1 MLFRAA
7 FYLLLVVL
15 IAKFAFE
22 GYLYK
27 RATERVLLATFRNQA
42 IESCAHT
49 GATGP
54 MELPYEVWNHVSYVV
69 VQIGKQE
76 VDVRFWDVRNRLW
89 EARYQKAYLRVTV
102 QKWRRHIFCIY
113 DIERGVASVHEL

>member
-15 IAKFAFE
+15 IAKFAIDAT
-22 GYLYK
+22 LYR
-27 RATERVLLATFRNQA
+27 RAADEVLLATFRNQA
-42 IESCAHT
+42 IEACAFT
-49 GATGP
+49 GANGP
-54 MELPYEVWNHVSYVV
+54 LEVPYKAWNHVSYVET
-69 VQIGKQE
+69 QIGKFE
-76 VDVRFWDVRNRLW
+76 IDVPFWDFRNRLW

-102 QKWRRHIFCIY
+102 DKWHRQIFCIY